1 MKRRS
6 VFLLAC
12 CLAFGAAPLARAS
25 TQLPFTEQ
33 AFAAAQQEGKPILVH
48 VNASWCPTCAKQR
61 PILSQLEA
69 TPQFRDLIVYQVDFD
84 TQKDVVKQMGVRMQS
99 TLIVFHGA
107 TEKGR
112 ATGITD
118 PDAIR
123 NLLAEANR

>member
-1 MKRRS
+1 
-6 VFLLAC
+6 
-12 CLAFGAAPLARAS
+12 
-25 TQLPFTEQ
+25 
-33 AFAAAQQEGKPILVH
+33 
-48 VNASWCPTCAKQR
+48 
-61 PILSQLEA
+61 
-69 TPQFRDLIVYQVDFD
+69 
-84 TQKDVVKQMGVRMQS
+84 MQS

>member
-1 MKRRS
+1 MKRLA
-6 VFLLAC
+6 VLLLAC
-12 CLAFGAAPLARAS
+12 CLSLGTAPLAWAA
-25 TQLPFTEQ
+25 TQAPFTEQ
-33 AFAAAQQEGKPILVH
+33 AFEAAQKAGQPILVH

-69 TPQFRDLIVYQVDFD
+69 TPQFQDLVVYQVDFD

-118 PDAIR
+118 PDAIH
-123 NLLAEANR
+123 NLLAEANQ